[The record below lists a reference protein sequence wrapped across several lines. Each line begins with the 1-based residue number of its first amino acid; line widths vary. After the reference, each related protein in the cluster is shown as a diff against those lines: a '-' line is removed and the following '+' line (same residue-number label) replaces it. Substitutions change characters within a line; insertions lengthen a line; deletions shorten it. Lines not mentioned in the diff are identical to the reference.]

1 MKILYFCSTGPN
13 DPTKCSIPFHLAA
26 NGSVAAGQETSMV
39 LGGDATD
46 LLLTGSVDGVEG
58 VGLPPLRELVDKV
71 REHGVP
77 VYV

>member
-13 DPTKCSIPFHLAA
+13 DPTKCSVPFHLAV
-26 NGSVAAGQETSMV
+26 NGSVATGQETSMV
-39 LGGDATD
+39 LGGDAVE
-46 LLLTGSVDGVEG
+46 LLLDDSVDKVEG

-71 REHGVP
+71 REHSVP